1 MTQQIIDN
9 QPEPAQDAIKALQVA
24 MKSVEIY
31 QNLAAMN
38 AEDRRMLAV
47 IHSQLARLY
56 RKRMKEMGHPDF
68 QCF

>member
-1 MTQQIIDN
+1 MNQITDN
-9 QPEPAQDAIKALQVA
+9 QPEPTQDAIKALQVA

-47 IHSQLARLY
+47 IHSQLGRLY
-56 RKRMKEMGHPDF
+56 RQQMKAAGHPDF